1 MRRDES
7 RLYNDA
13 AMSIMNLLAA
23 AFNDVLWHT
32 KSPRVSVRVGTAAR
46 GLLGLRLKAAEMF
59 PLRLRL
65 VYSYLQPGVAHFH
78 YQHAAFALGVE
89 RRDTV
94 GRSLGC

>member
-1 MRRDES
+1 MTC
-7 RLYNDA
+7 YGIQNP
-13 AMSIMNLLAA
+13 LA
-23 AFNDVLWHT
+23 L
-32 KSPRVSVRVGTAAR
+32 VSGSALPQG

-65 VYSYLQPGVAHFH
+65 VYSYLQPVVAHFH
-78 YQHAAFALGVE
+78 YQHAAFALSVE